1 MSEYGGILAAVQE
14 TADIQQ
20 ASGCT
25 WAEAVQTQQH
35 RASERM
41 QVLEPARECN
51 VIPFPTRS

>member
-1 MSEYGGILAAVQE
+1 MSEYGGILAAVME

-25 WAEAVQTQQH
+25 WTEAAQTQQH

-41 QVLEPARECN
+41 QAGQPARESN
-51 VIPFPTRS
+51 VIPFPSRS